1 MPFVTAPA
9 LPVSVEQRVELV
21 HMSRSTSLPQ
31 RTVLQARGL
40 LWAADGVANQ
50 EIARRCR
57 VDSDTVRRWRTRFA
71 EKGVGAVGVIA
82 AGRGRKSSIPAG
94 TVAEVVRLT
103 HEELPADGS
112 THWSTRSMA
121 ARVGIGKDA
130 VAKIWADHEL
140 VDTFKISNDPRFEE
154 TG

>member
-1 MPFVTAPA
+1 MPFVAAPA

-21 HMSRSTSLPQ
+21 HMSRSTSLPH

-71 EKGVGAVGVIA
+71 EKGVGGVCVNA
-82 AGRGRKSSIPAG
+82 AGRGRKSAVPAG
-94 TVAEVVRLT
+94 AGGAGGAAAPQAAP
-103 HEELPADGS
+103 PA
-112 THWSTRSMA
+112 R
-121 ARVGIGKDA
+121 ARA
-130 VAKIWADHEL
+130 
-140 VDTFKISNDPRFEE
+140 PPP
-154 TG
+154 

>member
-1 MPFVTAPA
+1 MPVVAAPA

-21 HMSRSTSLPQ
+21 HMSRSTSLPH

-82 AGRGRKSSIPAG
+82 AGGGVSRRYQRA
-94 TVAEVVRLT
+94 
-103 HEELPADGS
+103 
-112 THWSTRSMA
+112 RS
-121 ARVGIGKDA
+121 
-130 VAKIWADHEL
+130 
-140 VDTFKISNDPRFEE
+140 PRSC
-154 TG
+154 G

>member
-1 MPFVTAPA
+1 MPVVAAPA

-21 HMSRSTSLPQ
+21 HMSRSTSLPH

-82 AGRGRKSSIPAG
+82 AGRGRKLSDPAG
-94 TVAEVVRLT
+94 AGGAGVLVAEAASA
-103 HEELPADGS
+103 ADRRE
-112 THWSTRSMA
+112 H
-121 ARVGIGKDA
+121 
-130 VAKIWADHEL
+130 
-140 VDTFKISNDPRFEE
+140 
-154 TG
+154 

>member
-21 HMSRSTSLPQ
+21 HMSRSTLLPH

-71 EKGVGAVGVIA
+71 EKGVGVGVIA

-94 TVAEVVRLT
+94 AVAEVVRLT
-103 HEELPADGS
+103 HKELPADGS
-112 THWSTRSMA
+112 THWSTRSDGGA
-121 ARVGIGKDA
+121 GGDR
-130 VAKIWADHEL
+130 
-140 VDTFKISNDPRFEE
+140 
-154 TG
+154 